1 MRRQRLSGG
10 QCCQFCPA
18 VWKRSL
24 QQFGSRQILLR
35 CPRIPTVGV
44 PAHGKILHRWAT
56 LDNSQ
61 HRWRTELRIVT
72 GRRNAARP
80 SGRGFSYEALIPIGG
95 RRWAEALLVSTVKP
109 QVRPIQVNCGST
121 GNRTCIRHPQ
131 PDASSVES
139 RFSLFDSRLAV
150 SLNLP
155 RGLISRQAFVPQE
168 TPARPQQRWSG
179 FSFNS
184 RRAFTPLLFWSEFV

>member
-35 CPRIPTVGV
+35 CPRIPGVGV

-61 HRWRTELRIVT
+61 YRWGTELRIVT
-72 GRRNAARP
+72 GRRNAAWP
-80 SGRGFSYEALIPIGG
+80 SGRGFSYEALI
-95 RRWAEALLVSTVKP
+95 RLEAGDGPKHCWS
-109 QVRPIQVNCGST
+109 VRSSHKCAPIQVNCGST
-121 GNRTCIRHPQ
+121 GNRTCVRHPQ
-131 PDASSVES
+131 PDASSVAI
-139 RFSLFDSRLAV
+139 LATLRGAPPV
-150 SLNLP
+150 LQGRWRQGIEGARRVVTGP
-155 RGLISRQAFVPQE
+155 RERAELL
-168 TPARPQQRWSG
+168 AR
-179 FSFNS
+179 S
-184 RRAFTPLLFWSEFV
+184 RRFEEHRDRLVANARQ